1 MRLFKQCMARVIGTK
16 TPLAGAGVWT
26 DTMIAGRE
34 DWMVGLM
41 YSDQAGSLLI
51 EQSID
56 GVNWDLD
63 TTVALVAVT
72 GKEFKVEVYASYIRL
87 TFTNGAT
94 PQTEFRLGARFS
106 SAGNR

>member
-1 MRLFKQCMARVIGTK
+1 MARVIGTK
-16 TPLAGAGVWT
+16 TPLAGAGTWQ
-26 DTMIAGRE
+26 DTMLAGRE
-34 DWMVGLM
+34 DWLVGLA

-56 GVNWDLD
+56 GQNWDFD
-63 TTVALVAVT
+63 TTVTVVANT
-72 GKEFKVEVYASYIRL
+72 GKEFKIELYAAYIRL
-87 TFTNGAT
+87 TYTNGAT